1 MPVDHYAGRVSTTSQ
16 DPLIGTVVDDRYR
29 VAERL
34 ARGGMSTVYRA
45 VDLRLERDVA
55 MKVLYP
61 HLAEDPALVDKFER
75 EAKTAA
81 VLNHPH
87 VVNVYDQGISSGPEG
102 RLAYLIMEYVPGVT
116 LRSVLGKHRALTP
129 HLTLVY
135 LLALVDGLAAA
146 HRAELVHRDIKPEN
160 VLVSREG
167 DIKVADFGLARAA
180 TNHTGTGAA
189 LMGTVAYVSP
199 ELASGG
205 RADQRS
211 DVYAVGIMMFEMLTG
226 RQPFT
231 GQSAVQI
238 AFKHVNSRVPAPST
252 LAPGLAESLDDVVLW
267 CTHPDPDQRPRDA
280 QELLDQLVVIRERLT
295 DAQLDYTIPLVP
307 TDMPLDAST
316 NDATTALPAAAERY
330 EDPIDAPE
338 PRASIYEEESATTV
352 APTTVS
358 PTTAEPSTDHEPA
371 TAVYGQASSPAIAPV
386 ATAPEA
392 AAPRPLKGAAA
403 RRAARTPTERL
414 STVRPGRVAL
424 IVLLVVILAALA
436 QLLGYWIGTTGF

>member
-1 MPVDHYAGRVSTTSQ
+1 MSTTSQ
-16 DPLIGTVVDDRYR
+16 DPLIGTVIDGRYR
-29 VAERL
+29 VVERL

-45 VDLRLERDVA
+45 VDTRLERDVA

-61 HLAEDPALVDKFER
+61 HLAEDPSLVEKFER

-81 VLNHPH
+81 ALNHPH
-87 VVNVYDQGISSGPEG
+87 VVNVYDQGIQSGPEG
-102 RLAYLIMEYVPGVT
+102 RIAYLVMEYVPGVT

-146 HRAELVHRDIKPEN
+146 HRAGLVHRDMKPEN

-205 RADQRS
+205 RADMRS

-267 CTHPDPDQRPRDA
+267 CTQPDPEQRPSDA
-280 QELLDQLVVIRERLT
+280 QELLEQLVVIRERLT

-307 TDMPLDAST
+307 AEVPLDSSAEG
-316 NDATTALPAAAERY
+316 ATTAIPAPDVSIAEEVEQPTPAATVYQDAADTALTTAPTQVHPATDADPATAIYGQAVPSAAPLPTAEPAAA
-330 EDPIDAPE
+330 
-338 PRASIYEEESATTV
+338 S
-352 APTTVS
+352 
-358 PTTAEPSTDHEPA
+358 
-371 TAVYGQASSPAIAPV
+371 
-386 ATAPEA
+386 
-392 AAPRPLKGAAA
+392 PRPLKGAAA

-414 STVRPGRVAL
+414 SAPHAGRVAV
-424 IVLLVVILAALA
+424 IILVVVMLAALA
-436 QLLGYWIGTTGF
+436 QLAGWWLGSSGW

>member
-1 MPVDHYAGRVSTTSQ
+1 
-16 DPLIGTVVDDRYR
+16 
-29 VAERL
+29 
-34 ARGGMSTVYRA
+34 MSTVYRA

-61 HLAEDPALVDKFER
+61 HLAEDPSLVDKFER

-81 VLNHPH
+81 ALNHPH
-87 VVNVYDQGISSGPEG
+87 VVNVYDQGIQTGPDG
-102 RLAYLIMEYVPGVT
+102 RLAYLVMEYVPGVT

-146 HRAELVHRDIKPEN
+146 HRAGLVHRDMKPEN

-180 TNHTGTGAA
+180 TNHTGTGAT

-205 RADQRS
+205 RADMRS

-267 CTHPDPDQRPRDA
+267 CTHPDPEQRPRDA
-280 QELLDQLVVIRERLT
+280 QELLEQLVVIRERLT

-307 TDMPLDAST
+307 TEMPLDSSA
-316 NDATTALPAAAERY
+316 DGATTALPEAPAPTTDQLRDDAPAPKTTIY
-330 EDPIDAPE
+330 DDAPE
-338 PRASIYEEESATTV
+338 TV
-352 APTTVS
+352 ASDP
-358 PTTAEPSTDHEPA
+358 DPA
-371 TAVYGQASSPAIAPV
+371 TAIYSQAAPAIA
-386 ATAPEA
+386 ADPEPA
-392 AAPRPLKGAAA
+392 AMSPRPLKGAAA
-403 RRAARTPTERL
+403 RRSARTPTERL
-414 STVRPGRVAL
+414 SPAHPGRVAI
-424 IVLLVVILAALA
+424 IVLVVVMLAAVA
-436 QLLGYWIGTTGF
+436 QLLGWWIGSSGF

>member
-1 MPVDHYAGRVSTTSQ
+1 MSTTSQ
-16 DPLIGTVVDDRYR
+16 DQLIGTLVDDRYR

-45 VDLRLERDVA
+45 LDTRLERDVA

-61 HLAEDPALVDKFER
+61 HLAEDPSLVDKFER

-81 VLNHPH
+81 ALNHPH
-87 VVNVYDQGISSGPEG
+87 VVNVYDQGIQSGPDG
-102 RLAYLIMEYVPGVT
+102 RLAYLVMEYVPGVT

-146 HRAELVHRDIKPEN
+146 HRAGLVHRDMKPEN

-205 RADQRS
+205 RADMRS

-267 CTHPDPDQRPRDA
+267 CTHPDPDQRPSDA

-295 DAQLDYTIPLVP
+295 DAQLDYTLPLVP
-307 TDMPLDAST
+307 TEMPLESSADG
-316 NDATTALPAAAERY
+316 ATTALP
-330 EDPIDAPE
+330 DA
-338 PRASIYEEESATTV
+338 S
-352 APTTVS
+352 APTTDELDDA
-358 PTTAEPSTDHEPA
+358 PPPKTTVYEESLESTPAPAVEPVGSDRDPA
-371 TAVYGQASSPAIAPV
+371 TAIYGQAPQAVDSASSPAPA
-386 ATAPEA
+386 ATP
-392 AAPRPLKGAAA
+392 PRQLKGAAA

-414 STVRPGRVAL
+414 SAARPGRVAI
-424 IVLLVVILAALA
+424 IVLVVVMLAALA
-436 QLLGYWIGTTGF
+436 QLLGWWIGTSGF